1 MITVLKESHPVARK
15 QHTCMLCYCKIEK
28 GQRYYRQTCV
38 YDDKPYD
45 FIEHEECNKIAREL
59 DMYDECDEGLTDEIF
74 REIIDQHIYDNYPEE
89 VSDALVAVPYYDK
102 VRKVLKDLE
111 KGGSDGN

>member
-1 MITVLKESHPVARK
+1 
-15 QHTCMLCYCKIEK
+15 MLCNGKIAK

-45 FIEHEECNKIAREL
+45 FIEHEECKAIAREL
-59 DMYDECDEGLTDEIF
+59 DMYDDCDEGLTDEIF
-74 REIIDQHIYDNYPEE
+74 REFIDQYIYDNYTEE

-102 VRKVLKDLE
+102 VKKVLNDLE
-111 KGGSDGN
+111 KEGGSHD